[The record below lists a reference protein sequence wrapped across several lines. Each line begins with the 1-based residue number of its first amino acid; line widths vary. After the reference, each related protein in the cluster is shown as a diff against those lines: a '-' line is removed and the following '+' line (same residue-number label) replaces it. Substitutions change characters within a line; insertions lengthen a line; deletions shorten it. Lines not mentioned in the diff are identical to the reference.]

1 MKSSGFNIE
10 DTHLRDIDR
19 LIITH
24 SIPHS
29 FFASILAAISFVKKS
44 KSVFLSS
51 FSIVVLIFLVSL
63 AGGVSVFPRRK
74 QLETFPV
81 FPSLKHGNTN
91 RAEKNFENSI
101 YNI

>member
-29 FFASILAAISFVKKS
+29 FFASILAAISFVKNS
-44 KSVFLSS
+44 NSVFFST
-51 FSIVVLIFLVSL
+51 FSIVISDFFGVFGRWCFSVS
-63 AGGVSVFPRRK
+63 AEETVGNVSGVSISETRK
-74 QLETFPV
+74 QLLSCYPDV
-81 FPSLKHGNTN
+81 S
-91 RAEKNFENSI
+91 
-101 YNI
+101 